1 MTRPLLRQTRRLAQ
15 CSSSQGWADGMGEIP
30 TVPNLLFTLGFQV
43 TKISRSLRFSSTRLL
58 LTAALVTSV
67 HPIRIHAQAES
78 GRVVGT
84 VSDTTGA
91 AIPKAT
97 VTLLNKRTGLTL
109 AGISTANGELNIP
122 AVPAGDYTATVSA
135 NGFQPQAQAIT
146 VTVTTSLT
154 LTFILKPGETTA
166 TVEVTGAAA
175 LVDTSNAT
183 LGETIEG
190 KQITELPLNGRNAL
204 NLALLTPGVTQG
216 TRVEY
221 GQDTV
226 NRFSDSGGGALSVNG
241 TRSQANNFILDGL
254 DNNDGLQNIILFFP
268 PVDATQE
275 FKVTTSIAPAQY
287 GRAGGALVISSI
299 RSGSNQFHGSAFEF
313 YRGNL
318 LAANPNYRFLG
329 ADATPNPSYRHANFG
344 GSVGGPII
352 KNKLFAFGDYQGTR
366 IGSPD
371 GTHFDTVPTALM
383 RQGNFAEL
391 LDPALNGGSFDTTF
405 PLCVPNASTLNENL
419 AANSKGQIYDPQTCA
434 PFAGNIIPT
443 NRLNPGAV
451 NYLNAFPLPTRTDRV
466 LQNYFVQNSST
477 TKYNTFDVRLDWTAS
492 PTNLFFFRYSYDN
505 STSDNQSELPQQPGH
520 PPLSANGAENYT
532 HARGYDL
539 GYTHTFSSQYVND
552 ARIGYNRDNYGF
564 APSNNGVNVASELGF
579 SPIAGLAATEGG
591 PLIGGNG
598 NEIEY
603 TGDYGLFATP
613 QNTYEVTDTL
623 NINHGAHSLN
633 VGGTFLRRQ
642 VEFFR
647 PISGKGQF
655 FFAGNGTDFTG
666 YEVSEMLAGAA
677 DNYNI
682 GAQTGYFANISQE
695 DGLFAQDDWRA
706 TKRLTLNLGVRWDLL
721 TWPYEAH
728 NQQSTFDLTTGD
740 VLEAGVGGIPKS
752 IIKQDY
758 TNFAPRLGF
767 AYDLRGDGKSALHGG
782 YGIFYFPDYGGIS
795 NQLGQQPPFGGNVTY
810 FARNGYCLQFT
821 GQTNKTNSPYSCG
834 DATPAT
840 TVNLLPQ
847 PGFPNFD
854 PSAPPQGLGGLAV
867 NRDNKNSRI
876 QEYNLQLEQQFG
888 SRDVFTAAY
897 VGSKADRLSTYYTY
911 NTYAI
916 NTTTLPLPNAG
927 GISYNDYNGSSNYNG
942 LQLHF
947 QHSAS
952 NLLATFSY
960 TWSHALDNSVSAF
973 GGTSPII
980 LLYYN
985 LKANY
990 GNATADERHV
1000 YSSSFV
1006 YNFPFGSGQ
1015 KFLGGASRPLDLLVG
1030 GWQLNNIV
1038 LLSTGQPVDISIQG
1052 SAAPGNRPDLIAP
1065 LRYPKQINTGYWVDP
1080 SSFSSAI
1087 PTITAT
1093 DGTGNS
1099 IYTRV
1104 GTLGRN
1110 QVYGPGSRTTNLGVQ
1125 KNLHVTENRF
1135 LELHIDAFNLFN
1147 TANFANPNNALGNP
1161 ATFGRITSLSGE
1173 ARQVQLAARFVF

>member
-1 MTRPLLRQTRRLAQ
+1 MAR
-15 CSSSQGWADGMGEIP
+15 
-30 TVPNLLFTLGFQV
+30 
-43 TKISRSLRFSSTRLL
+43 KL
-58 LTAALVTSV
+58 LTSIQRTQGLVPFVLAAGILSAA
-67 HPIRIHAQAES
+67 PQPYAYGQSES

-84 VSDTTGA
+84 IADSTGA
-91 AIPKAT
+91 AIPQAT
-97 VTLLNKRTGLTL
+97 VTLVNKATGLKL
-109 AGISTANGELNIP
+109 AGTSTASGEINIP

-135 NGFQPQAQAIT
+135 AGFQSQTQAIT
-146 VTVTTSLT
+146 VAVTTSLT
-154 LTFILKPGETTA
+154 LTFNLKLGEATT

-216 TRVEY
+216 TRTEY

-226 NRFSDSGGGALSVNG
+226 NRFSDSGGGALSING
-241 TRSQANNFILDGL
+241 LRSQANNFILDGL
-254 DNNDGLQNIILFFP
+254 DNNDGLQNVILFFP

-275 FKVTTSIAPAQY
+275 FKVTTSVAPAQY
-287 GRAGGALVISSI
+287 GRAGGGLIISSI
-299 RSGSNQFHGSAFEF
+299 KSGSNQIHGSAFEF

-329 ADATPNPSYRHANFG
+329 AESTPNPPYRHANFG

-352 KNKLFAFGDYQGTR
+352 KNKLFGFGDYQGTR

-383 RQGNFAEL
+383 RTGNFTEL
-391 LDPALNGGSFDTTF
+391 LNPALNGGNFDTTF
-405 PLCVPNASTLNENL
+405 PLCVPNAATLNENL
-419 AANSKGQIYDPQTCA
+419 AANSKGQIYDPQTCT
-434 PFAGNIIPT
+434 PFAGNIIPA

-477 TKYNTFDVRLDWTAS
+477 TRYNTFDARFDWTAS
-492 PTNLFFFRYSYDN
+492 PTDLFFFRYSYDN
-505 STSDNQSELPQQPGH
+505 STSNNQSELPQQAGH

-539 GYTHTFSSQYVND
+539 GYTHTFSQHYVNE

-564 APSNNGVNVASELGF
+564 APSNAGINVSAALGF
-579 SPIAGLAATEGG
+579 SPLTGISANEGG
-591 PLIGGNG
+591 PLIGGYN

-613 QNTYEVTDTL
+613 QNTIEVTDTL
-623 NINHGAHSLN
+623 NLNHGAHSLN

-655 FFAGNGTDFTG
+655 FFAGNGADFTG
-666 YEVSEMLAGAA
+666 YEESEMLVGAA

-695 DGLFAQDDWRA
+695 DAVFAQDDWRVS
-706 TKRLTLNLGVRWDLL
+706 KRLTLNLGVRWDLL

-728 NQQSTFDLTTGD
+728 NQQSTFNLSNGTI
-740 VLEAGVGGIPKS
+740 LEAGVGGVSKS
-752 IIKQDY
+752 IINQDY
-758 TNFAPRLGF
+758 TNFAPRVGF

-795 NQLGQQPPFGGNVTY
+795 NQLGQNPPFGGNVTY
-810 FARNGYCLQFT
+810 YAFNGYCLEFT
-821 GQTNKTNSPYSCG
+821 GQTVKGNTPYSCG
-834 DATPAT
+834 NATPANT
-840 TVNLLPQ
+840 TNPLPQ
-847 PGFPNFD
+847 PGFPNFN
-854 PSAPPQGLGGLAV
+854 PAAPPQGLSGLGV
-867 NRDNKNSRI
+867 NQNNEHSRI
-876 QEYNLQLEQQFG
+876 QEYNLQFEQQLG
-888 SRDVFTAAY
+888 PRDVFTVAY
-897 VGSKADRLSTYYTY
+897 VGTMADRLSTYYNY
-911 NTYAI
+911 NNYTI
-916 NTTTLPLPNAG
+916 GGTTRPLPNLG
-927 GISYNDYNGSSNYNG
+927 NITDNDYNGSSNYNG
-942 LQLHF
+942 LQTHF
-947 QHSAS
+947 QHRDG

-985 LKANY
+985 QRANY
-990 GNATADERHV
+990 GNATQDERHV

-1006 YNFPFGSGQ
+1006 YNLPFGHGQ
-1015 KFLGGASRPLDLLVG
+1015 RFLGGASHPLDLLVG

-1038 LLSTGQPVDISIQG
+1038 LLSTGQPVDIDIQG
-1052 SAAPGNRPDLIAP
+1052 SAAPGNRPDLVGAI
-1065 LRYPKQINTGYWVDP
+1065 RYPKQINGYWFDP
-1080 SSFSSAI
+1080 SSFSSAV
-1087 PTITAT
+1087 PTVLAT
-1093 DGTGNS
+1093 DGTGTS
-1099 IYTRV
+1099 VYTRV

-1161 ATFGRITSLSGE
+1161 STVGRITSLGGE